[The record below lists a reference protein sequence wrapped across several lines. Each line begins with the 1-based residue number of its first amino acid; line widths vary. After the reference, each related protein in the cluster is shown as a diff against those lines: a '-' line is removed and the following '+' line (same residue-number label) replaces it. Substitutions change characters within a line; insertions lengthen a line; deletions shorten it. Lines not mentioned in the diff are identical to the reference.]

1 MMMPHIDPGYALW
14 YTCSPCLQVTG
25 EKKKAKAAQTQQS
38 PLAEEGLTGTETHP
52 DQCGK

>member
-1 MMMPHIDPGYALW
+1 MQPLPPGYW
-14 YTCSPCLQVTG
+14 G
-25 EKKKAKAAQTQQS
+25 EKKAKAAQTQQS